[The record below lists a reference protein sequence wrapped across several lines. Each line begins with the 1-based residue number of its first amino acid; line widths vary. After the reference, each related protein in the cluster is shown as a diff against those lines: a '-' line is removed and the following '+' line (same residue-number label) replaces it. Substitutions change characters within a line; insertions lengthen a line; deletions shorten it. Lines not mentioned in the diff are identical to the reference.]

1 MPVVKKTVAILP
13 EIDDIIRKLWATMIG
28 KGYDATYSTA
38 LNALILGGWIAPE
51 KLKNKE
57 WKDFFD
63 SINSF
68 LNDPKAANEINSG
81 EFESRYGKSIR
92 TRARTIAISNKE
104 ME

>member
-13 EIDDIIRKLWATMIG
+13 EIDDLIRKFWATMIG

-38 LNALILGGWIAPE
+38 INALILGGWIAPE

-57 WKDFFD
+57 WEEFFD

-68 LNDPKAANEINSG
+68 LRDQNAANEINLG

-92 TRARTIAISNKE
+92 VRAKTVSISDKE
-104 ME
+104 TG